1 MKVDLPDSTIV
12 MPLSQIIELVLI
24 SVELAFE
31 NCSEGHSLEAIKEE
45 VTDAIL
51 QSIDQIPPEEVA
63 KLLKVNK

>member
-1 MKVDLPDSTIV
+1 MNVDLPDSTIV

-31 NCSEGHSLEAIKEE
+31 KCSEGDSLESVKEDI
-45 VTDAIL
+45 TDAIL
-51 QSIDQIPPEEVA
+51 QSIDQIPPEEAA